1 MRQGLAV
8 VALVLAAAIMG
19 LPWVLGSQA
28 EAVYEDA
35 LAQLQQQGVR
45 VLDGRYRRGWFTSDA
60 SVAIELPQSSGQTPV
75 VVPLRLASEVAH
87 GPWTHGSL
95 RLLPSAALIESRLE
109 LLIPGIESLPLL
121 LTTRVELN
129 GGGVTRIRL
138 PGLSQQSAA
147 LDMEMAEG
155 AGELKFSAGF
165 ASVEGGFEIPS
176 LSLSA
181 PEGMRIDLQ
190 DLRTSGSGARWRAG
204 LNTGEGSLSLGR
216 AEVSAPDLSLLA
228 GGLSVT
234 GNAIPDGEL
243 LNMELVYRVED
254 LTVNGAVYGASQ
266 LSLFLR
272 RLPGEALASMR
283 QAMQEVTTGAVDESL
298 VAVAVAAIVAEHL
311 PRLLADDPELALERL
326 EISTPEGV
334 VGGRLSIASQGLT
347 SDDLA
352 RPVGWVDRLAGEGE
366 LSIPRP
372 LLLQLLEGWQYR
384 QVQERLQQQ
393 GLQSP
398 TLPQGLVKEVA
409 MAAQEQ
415 LDSLVGQGWLAE
427 KENTLT
433 VALRL
438 ENALLTVNGKSIPIG
453 TALAVP

>member
-45 VLDGRYRRGWFTSDA
+45 VLDGHYRRGWFTSDA
-60 SVAIELPQSSGQTPV
+60 SVAIELPRSAGQTPV
-75 VVPLRLASEVAH
+75 VVPLRLASQVAH

-147 LDMEMAEG
+147 LDMEMVEG
-155 AGELKFSAGF
+155 AGELKFSVGF
-165 ASVEGGFEIPS
+165 AAVEGELSIPRP
-176 LSLSA
+176 LL
-181 PEGMRIDLQ
+181 LQ
-190 DLRTSGSGARWRAG
+190 LLEDWRYRQVLEQLQQQGLQRAG

-243 LNMELVYRVED
+243 LHMELAYRVED

-272 RLPGEALASMR
+272 RLPGEALASMQ

-398 TLPQGLVKEVA
+398 TLPQGLDKEVA

>member
-8 VALVLAAAIMG
+8 VALFLAAAIMG

-75 VVPLRLASEVAH
+75 VVPLRLASQVAH

-109 LLIPGIESLPLL
+109 LLIPGIESPPLL

-147 LDMEMAEG
+147 LDMEMVEG
-155 AGELKFSAGF
+155 AGELKFSVGF
-165 ASVEGGFEIPS
+165 A
-176 LSLSA
+176 
-181 PEGMRIDLQ
+181 
-190 DLRTSGSGARWRAG
+190 
-204 LNTGEGSLSLGR
+204 
-216 AEVSAPDLSLLA
+216 
-228 GGLSVT
+228 
-234 GNAIPDGEL
+234 
-243 LNMELVYRVED
+243 
-254 LTVNGAVYGASQ
+254 AV
-266 LSLFLR
+266 
-272 RLPGEALASMR
+272 
-283 QAMQEVTTGAVDESL
+283 
-298 VAVAVAAIVAEHL
+298 
-311 PRLLADDPELALERL
+311 
-326 EISTPEGV
+326 
-334 VGGRLSIASQGLT
+334 
-347 SDDLA
+347 
-352 RPVGWVDRLAGEGE
+352 EGE

-372 LLLQLLEGWQYR
+372 LLLQLLEDWQYR
-384 QVQERLQQQ
+384 QVLEQLQRQ

-398 TLPQGLVKEVA
+398 TLPQGLDKEVA